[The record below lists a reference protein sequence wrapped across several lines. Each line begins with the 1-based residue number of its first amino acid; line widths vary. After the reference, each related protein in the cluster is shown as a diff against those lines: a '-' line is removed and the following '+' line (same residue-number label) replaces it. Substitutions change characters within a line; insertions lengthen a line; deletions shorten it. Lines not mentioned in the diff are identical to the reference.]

1 MYYDY
6 ISIQDD
12 IPHDSLKYYYGPISL
27 HDKAMGGFALV
38 NVDESTLTVTFI
50 DYKGITLYFIMA
62 INESLSLSLSL
73 SFPMIR

>member
-1 MYYDY
+1 MII

-50 DYKGITLYFIMA
+50 DYKGIFKCILNTILYYG
-62 INESLSLSLSL
+62 N
-73 SFPMIR
+73 